1 MRLVAIPV
9 KALILQ
15 GYFWPHVKLL
25 RWFGFLSLQSRN

>member
-15 GYFWPHVKLL
+15 GYFWPHVKIV
-25 RWFGFLSLQSRN
+25 RMFGTKSLQSRN